1 MAMDARDASFRDLIG
16 KLAEASTAQLT
27 AISSVPVQLAVSDVG
42 GFDPRV
48 VRGTFSGPPLTVQVE
63 WAGQDLGA
71 LIFVD
76 RQFFLQAAALITGKE
91 APLDPEDRGDRAELE
106 GIFRLSLD
114 AASEALRELSGG
126 DVQFGPLHL
135 LSEAS
140 PDVGALTGFSMA
152 SLDVSVGELAS
163 RIICLASPQMVA
175 DLLGNVQVDA
185 SDQEAAQGAEQVR
198 VRPGAFAPLEDRT
211 YTVGSARSLDLLMDI
226 ELPVSVELGRVNMTI
241 RSILGLGPGAVVELD
256 KFSGEP
262 VDLLVN
268 NKKFAEGEVVVVD
281 QNFGVRITALVGA
294 AERLNAAR
302 EGRSE

>member
-1 MAMDARDASFRDLIG
+1 MDARDGRFRDLLA

-27 AISSVPVQLAVSDVG
+27 AISSVPVQVAVSDVG

-48 VRGTFSGPPLTVQVE
+48 VRGTFSGPPLTVQVG
-63 WAGQDLGA
+63 WAEQELGA
-71 LIFVD
+71 LILVD

-91 APLDPEDRGDRAELE
+91 APLDHEDRSDRAELE

-114 AASEALRELSGG
+114 AAGEALRELTGG
-126 DVQFGPLHL
+126 DAQFGSLHL

-140 PDVGALTGFSMA
+140 PEVGALTDFSMV
-152 SLDVSVGELAS
+152 SLDVSVGELVS
-163 RIICLASPQMVA
+163 RVFCLASPRMAA
-175 DLLGNVQVDA
+175 DLLGNIPADT
-185 SDQEAAQGAEQVR
+185 SGQEGGPATDQVR